1 MLFRR
6 LKIKQIVFFIALA
19 IFMLSLPACTERQK
33 KSIKHLKSDVI
44 GIKRKVT
51 LYDCNGN
58 VIRDWEGRFKIEI
71 QGSYLSFIDDNGKD
85 IKVSGTVV
93 VEET

>member
-1 MLFRR
+1 MIFRR

-19 IFMLSLPACTERQK
+19 IFILSLPGCTEKQK
-33 KSIKHLKSDVI
+33 KSIKHLKSDII

-58 VIRDWEGRFKIEI
+58 VIRNWEGRFKIEI

>member
-1 MLFRR
+1 MIFGCV
-6 LKIKQIVFFIALA
+6 KIKQVVFSIALA
-19 IFMLSLPACTERQK
+19 IFMLSLPACTEKQEK
-33 KSIKHLKSDVI
+33 NIKHFKSDII

-58 VIRDWEGRFKIEI
+58 VIRNWEGRFRIEI

>member
-1 MLFRR
+1 MYEDKTNRFFHCLGDIYVESPRMHG
-6 LKIKQIVFFIALA
+6 KQ
-19 IFMLSLPACTERQK
+19 E
-33 KSIKHLKSDVI
+33 KSIKHFKSDII

-58 VIRDWEGRFKIEI
+58 VIRNWEGRFKIEI
-71 QGSYLSFIDDNGKD
+71 QGSYISFIDDNGKD
-85 IKVSGTVV
+85 IKVSGTLV

>member
-1 MLFRR
+1 M
-6 LKIKQIVFFIALA
+6 KIKQIVFFIALA
-19 IFMLSLPACTERQK
+19 IFMLSLPACTEKQE
-33 KSIKHLKSDVI
+33 KSIKHFKSDII

-58 VIRDWEGRFKIEI
+58 VIRNWEGRFKIEI
-71 QGSYLSFIDDNGKD
+71 QGSYISFIDDNGKD
-85 IKVSGTVV
+85 IKVSGTLV